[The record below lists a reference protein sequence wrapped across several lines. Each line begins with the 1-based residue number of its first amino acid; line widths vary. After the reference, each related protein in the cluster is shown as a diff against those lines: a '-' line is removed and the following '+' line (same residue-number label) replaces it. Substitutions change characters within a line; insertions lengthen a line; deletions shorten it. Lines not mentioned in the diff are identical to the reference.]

1 MAKKAV
7 ATFGGDRKDQK
18 SVVKCIRMDKNGR
31 TGSYTFKEELVPTD
45 KVKEFFAKTQNE
57 FLSQA

>member
-18 SVVKCIRMDKNGR
+18 TVVKCIRMDKNGR
-31 TGSYTFKEELVPTD
+31 SGSYVFKEELVPTD
-45 KVKEFFAKTQNE
+45 KVKEFFAKTQN
-57 FLSQA
+57 